1 MQDEPSQSMQV
12 ELFAASLRADYTDVG
27 VFLEALA
34 AKFQGAL
41 PTHTSVTRHAG
52 LFSREHPVKEIAV
65 TLGEFQYRMSKE
77 RQGPLLARR
86 SHLVRGI
93 VLSSEQ
99 IPVEQWIE
107 EIAEALA
114 QFAAHNQQAHT
125 ALSRFLLR

>member
-1 MQDEPSQSMQV
+1 MQV
-12 ELFAASLRADYTDVG
+12 ELFSASLRADYTDVG

-93 VLSSEQ
+93 VLISEQ
-99 IPVEQWIE
+99 IPVAHCIQQIPQ
-107 EIAEALA
+107 ALA
-114 QFAAHNQQAHT
+114 QFPA
-125 ALSRFLLR
+125 